1 MIMPSRGFVE
11 ELKHACIQA
20 GLNAR
25 DFCGNERQAIISAAK
40 EKGVNLFDATIFQI
54 IQEVDKEWVKATK
67 NGGHDG
73 KRVDQESQGV
83 GGREHKAPYV

>member
-1 MIMPSRGFVE
+1 MKEEMINPSRGFVE
-11 ELKHACIQA
+11 DLKVACIQA

-40 EKGVNLFDATIFQI
+40 EKGVNLSDATIFKI
-54 IQEVDKEWVKATK
+54 IQEVDRGWVKAPK

-73 KRVDQESQGV
+73 KRMD
-83 GGREHKAPYV
+83 

>member
-1 MIMPSRGFVE
+1 MKEEIIIPSRGFVE
-11 ELKHACIQA
+11 DLKVACIQA

-40 EKGVNLFDATIFQI
+40 EKGVNLSDATIFKI
-54 IQEVDKEWVKATK
+54 IQEVDREWVKAPK

-73 KRVDQESQGV
+73 KRLD
-83 GGREHKAPYV
+83 